1 MDELSGKRCV
11 GGLVLSRKSPSL
23 ISRDITNNSKQDA
36 QFCNRI
42 GCSGRLKYSKT
53 TTVSSTEKPKYSKPA
68 FRSSNGKEIIGSS
81 SSTAVRKSSQSSQ
94 SKMSSN
100 LETDSSESSSI
111 HGELDVPNIVS
122 STTRNKK
129 RFQTEMREG
138 SSTKVSLSE
147 VGNSSDN
154 KSVRVFRHKPVSG
167 CQNVQPGPS
176 VSSSSSSSSSGAK
189 SNSHGSK
196 YGLKNLKCNSI
207 SDVIPQASSRS
218 ESKVNKRDGM
228 KRSPEGESSS
238 SLRGTRSSSI
248 TYEERR
254 FPLSTTGISISSP
267 RRTRPPSNDS
277 STAAARSRRSLNAN
291 TRMRFSNLE
300 NFNVTPR
307 TQSTP
312 NVLVLSQP
320 DTEIDPGVNSLSNQ
334 SNDLSSYST
343 SDSSSD
349 DSPSIMP
356 LTSVEQGVTHALRRY
371 NLDGVAE
378 V

>member
-68 FRSSNGKEIIGSS
+68 FR
-81 SSTAVRKSSQSSQ
+81 
-94 SKMSSN
+94 
-100 LETDSSESSSI
+100 
-111 HGELDVPNIVS
+111 
-122 STTRNKK
+122 
-129 RFQTEMREG
+129 
-138 SSTKVSLSE
+138 
-147 VGNSSDN
+147 NSSDN

-378 V
+378 MLMALERIEQDEEMSYEEEYVIGDEIGKLACQHGYHGQCIQQWLRLKNWCPICKSSVAPSSSSSPS